1 MFFQEVFNLRNLFS
15 RFLWGCLLIGL
26 GALFLLNQ
34 TGYINFGVGQ
44 LISMFWPVILIVAGL
59 SNFISNGFRGGNFVG
74 SGVLII
80 IGLYFLGRNTGYVYI
95 GSVTFFNLLI
105 PAVLIMVGIQIIF
118 KPKFKKD
125 KYKYDKKHEEP
136 NNFDFGPTQNEYMPP
151 PEMKSSLDD
160 LFKEKNFYGEGQNQ
174 QQNEFHQHEQDPFN
188 KYDQKGFG
196 HKNKSDSNGNQEYKN
211 HYGKKIEKHNFIG
224 DVHLGRD
231 YFQLYPTNVSHFI
244 GDTIIDLTK
253 AQIPYGETKINVS
266 AFIGDVKIFIP
277 NDMDLSIKMQGNAF
291 LGDIDALGEKHGSF
305 LANFQKE
312 TLHYGETNKSIKLNV
327 NTFIGDIKVNV
338 VG

>member
-1 MFFQEVFNLRNLFS
+1 MRNVFS
-15 RFLWGCLLIGL
+15 RFLWGFLLIGL
-26 GALFLLNQ
+26 GAFFLLNQ
-34 TGYINFGVGQ
+34 AGYIDYGIGD
-44 LISMFWPVILIVAGL
+44 LISMFWPLILIVAGL
-59 SNFISNGFRGGNFVG
+59 SNFINNGFKGGNFVG

-95 GSVTFFNLLI
+95 GSTTFFNLLI
-105 PAVLIMVGIQIIF
+105 SAVLIMVGIQIIF
-118 KPKFKKD
+118 KPKSKKD
-125 KYKYDKKHEEP
+125 KYPNQEKHYEEK
-136 NNFDFGPTQNEYMPP
+136 FDLGPTPNEYMPP
-151 PEMKSSLDD
+151 QEMKSSLDD
-160 LFKEKNFYGEGQNQ
+160 LFKEKNFYGEQ
-174 QQNEFHQHEQDPFN
+174 QDQQHNEFHNHEQN
-188 KYDQKGFG
+188 QSKNYDQKGY
-196 HKNKSDSNGNQEYKN
+196 EYKN
-211 HYGKKIEKHNFIG
+211 TSKKNDNADYNYYNGKKIEKHNFIG

-253 AQIPYGETKINVS
+253 AQIPYGKTKINVS
-266 AFIGDVKIFIP
+266 AFIGDVKVFIP

-291 LGDIDALGEKHGSF
+291 LGDIDALGEKQGSF
-305 LANFQKE
+305 LANLQKE